1 MTTVL
6 AQASDNFLL
15 PNATFFVELIL
26 FVIILLVLHRF
37 VVPPLSRA
45 MAEREQMVKRQV
57 EDREEAAR
65 KLRQAEERYETAL
78 HEARGEAAKIRDEAR
93 ADAQGYRE
101 ELRARADEEV
111 ERIRQRGEEYL
122 TAQREQTVRQ
132 LRDDIGGLSTELAE
146 RIVGESLPGDERTR
160 STVDSFLSDLDE
172 RTPTGRGS
180 S

>member
-1 MTTVL
+1 MTLVL
-6 AQASDNFLL
+6 AQASENFLL
-15 PNATFFVELIL
+15 PNATFFIELIL

-65 KLRQAEERYETAL
+65 QLRQAEERYETAL

-111 ERIRQRGEEYL
+111 GTDPPAWRGVPHR
-122 TAQREQTVRQ
+122 A
-132 LRDDIGGLSTELAE
+132 A
-146 RIVGESLPGDERTR
+146 
-160 STVDSFLSDLDE
+160 
-172 RTPTGRGS
+172 
-180 S
+180 